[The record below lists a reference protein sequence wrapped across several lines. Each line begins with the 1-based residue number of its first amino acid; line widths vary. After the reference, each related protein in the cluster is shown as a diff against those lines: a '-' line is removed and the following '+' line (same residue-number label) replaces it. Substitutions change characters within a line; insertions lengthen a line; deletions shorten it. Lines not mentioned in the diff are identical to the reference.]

1 MEQVTQAEVALIG
14 LAVLAVIMIG
24 GYELFEHRE
33 GVKEAIRAVEATEK
47 IGETIIEPIETD
59 VVVISDIVLDGTSKA
74 KQDYV
79 TIEGG
84 PYALKWLQLL
94 GSDIYNDG
102 FGSFRGQPEGQTQ
115 GQQELYTP
123 YLVKNGVW
131 AGSWGANQNSPIISN
146 ADLLRISTQQKP
158 DAVYTLNQKMQHI
171 TNAGRGT
178 WGQAIK
184 ATYTPSDNW
193 RAAVDIR
200 INQAVY
206 ANNRV
211 EILER
216 KVMTVDTFGTVTI
229 LRIRTGWDQ
238 IHKYTAVTSA
248 NAHYENVKG
257 GIYLPLLPK
266 AGYEWWILERW
277 TKPL

>member
-1 MEQVTQAEVALIG
+1 MGRSSYSPIHSASCRCDREHHSAGLSTSYLDRNSVTPVNIEIIRTPR
-14 LAVLAVIMIG
+14 VLAP
-24 GYELFEHRE
+24 LPS
-33 GVKEAIRAVEATEK
+33 A
-47 IGETIIEPIETD
+47 
-59 VVVISDIVLDGTSKA
+59 SDIRVMKLWSELD
-74 KQDYV
+74 
-79 TIEGG
+79 
-84 PYALKWLQLL
+84 P
-94 GSDIYNDG
+94 NDG